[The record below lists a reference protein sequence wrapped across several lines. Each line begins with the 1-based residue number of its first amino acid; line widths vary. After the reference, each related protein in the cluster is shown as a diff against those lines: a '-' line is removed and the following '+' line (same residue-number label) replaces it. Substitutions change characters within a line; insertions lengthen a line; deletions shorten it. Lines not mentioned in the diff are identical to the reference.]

1 MTIGFLVAYLTNEGV
16 KVMKTM
22 KTLFAALPLIGILGF
37 TGGPAIAYEV
47 HYIRLTGTL
56 VSTEDGQRGNAL
68 DVVINGRQWIF
79 RIAKI
84 KNLLPSGVTESAI
97 LRHIFAP
104 RVTVTGSQ
112 ELLQNL
118 QKAAIVSKPLT
129 ITGFLYSGSGVFFLT
144 SFG

>member
-1 MTIGFLVAYLTNEGV
+1 
-16 KVMKTM
+16 MKTM
-22 KTLFAALPLIGILGF
+22 RTLFAALPLIGILGLN
-37 TGGPAIAYEV
+37 GGPVMAYEV

-68 DVVINGRQWIF
+68 NVAINGRQWIF

-97 LRHIFAP
+97 LRYIFAP

-129 ITGFLYSGSGVFFLT
+129 ITGFLYSGSGVFFVT